1 MHDELIDLD
10 LSDSR
15 VRGYAA
21 GLRPFRRGSPRLE
34 IEQRDGK
41 IIGHNYGHGGSGI
54 TMSWGSAGE
63 IVAML
68 GPHLES
74 QSKVAVLGAG
84 VMGLCTASI
93 LQDHGHQV
101 NIYARDFNPH
111 TTSTVAGGLW
121 APTHVALGQSREEND
136 RHERILRTS
145 WRAFRTLDARHFGI
159 QEAPLFETDDRRYP
173 LDPMPEG
180 LVEPPR
186 HLERLPFRG
195 VALSGLV
202 SRTLLIETPRFLKAM
217 LDQITDRGG
226 HAETLTVTAPS
237 DLQSLPETVIV
248 NCLGLGASAV
258 TTDSSLG
265 PIRGQLV
272 LLDPAP
278 LPFFLD
284 HADGYVISRRDQLIL
299 GGTFEEDVADPNPVP
314 EACAAILH
322 KHRKLFN
329 TMAT

>member
-10 LSDSR
+10 LSDAR

-21 GLRPFRRGSPRLE
+21 GLRPFRKGSPRLE
-34 IEQRDGK
+34 VEQRDGK
-41 IIGHNYGHGGSGI
+41 TIGHNYGHGGSGI

-84 VMGLCTASI
+84 VMGLCTASL

-101 NIYARDFNPH
+101 NIYARDFNPD

-121 APTHVALGQSREEND
+121 APTHVALGQSPEEND
-136 RHERILRTS
+136 RHERILRNS
-145 WRAFRTLDARHFGI
+145 WKTFQTLDSAHFGI
-159 QEAPLFETDDRRYP
+159 QQAPLFETDDRRYP

-180 LVEPPR
+180 LVETPR

-195 VALSGLV
+195 VTVSGLV
-202 SRTLLIETPRFLKAM
+202 SRTLLIETPRFLKAL
-217 LDQITDRGG
+217 LDQIMDRGG
-226 HAETLTVTAPS
+226 RAETLTLNAPS
-237 DLQSLPETVIV
+237 ELGQLSETVIV
-248 NCLGLGASAV
+248 NCLGLGATAV
-258 TTDSSLG
+258 TTDANLG

-278 LPFFLD
+278 RPFFLD
-284 HADGYVISRRDQLIL
+284 HADGYVISRRDLLIL
-299 GGTFEEDVADPNPVP
+299 GGTFEEDVADPNPVS
-314 EACAAILH
+314 ETCAAILN

-329 TMAT
+329 KTAT